1 MFTVQGENGTSSSK
15 ETQKYAFLISSRF
28 VCFLHL
34 FLTRSHPSCSD
45 REDDTTENQDA
56 TQLDAS
62 YFMVQLKPVL
72 HESETRPAE
81 FVAVYISEVA
91 NPKLISSI
99 IAYLSSKYP
108 MESLSHLKRI
118 RKVPTSDPKVWR
130 TEVVIGLVSA
140 LQSDTDAF
148 EFLKN
153 RYELTLKIYDVPRYE
168 PLMKAQYETWTK
180 IWPIT
185 LKAHIPST
193 PDPTEVFSSD
203 MVQKFV
209 SCLRQLVPLAKQ
221 TGNACAILDSSAVEL
236 LTATTSSDTVL
247 SHCCINAI
255 NMVAEKQLKDS
266 SDVQYVHH
274 KRLHLDHGSDPKPI
288 DYLCN
293 GCTAILVRE
302 PCIMCSMALLH
313 SRIACVIYAV
323 SNPTS
328 GGLGSKFSVHC
339 EPRLNHHFHVY
350 KGLLEDEILGTLE

>member
-1 MFTVQGENGTSSSK
+1 M
-15 ETQKYAFLISSRF
+15 
-28 VCFLHL
+28 
-34 FLTRSHPSCSD
+34 
-45 REDDTTENQDA
+45 ENQDV

-62 YFMVQLKPVL
+62 YYMCQLKPVL
-72 HESETRPAE
+72 HESETRRAE
-81 FVAVYISEVA
+81 FVAVYISEVP

-108 MESLSHLKRI
+108 LNSLSHLKRI
-118 RKVPTSDPKVWR
+118 RKVPTIDPKVWR
-130 TEVVIGLVSA
+130 TEVLIGLVSA
-140 LQSDTDAF
+140 LQSDPDLF
-148 EFLKN
+148 DFMKN
-153 RYELTLKIYDVPRYE
+153 KYDLTLQTYDVPLYE

-193 PDPTEVFSSD
+193 PDPTEAFSSE

-209 SCLRQLVPLAKQ
+209 SCLRSLVPLAKL
-221 TGNACAILDSSAVEL
+221 TGNACTILDPSSAEL
-236 LTATTSSDTVL
+236 ITSATSSDTAL

-266 SDVQYVHH
+266 SDVHYAHH
-274 KRLHLDHGSDPKPI
+274 KRSHLDHGSDPKPI

-293 GCTAILVRE
+293 GCTAIFVRE

-339 EPRLNHHFHVY
+339 EPHLNHHFHVY
-350 KGLLEDEILGTLE
+350 KGFLEDEIIETLD